1 MGVVRVEYMWCA
13 ATGSRLPAW
22 RSAGGECEAARAHD
36 LSLLRTVFPRQQL
49 HKPPDDGVRLMSRGP
64 LLICLAG
71 EGKAAGE
78 GSHLRAVD
86 FVVLRDGGGAVASC
100 HPRGA
105 VDLASCHSRWAQAA
119 RRWGEIHEPWAF
131 VNLPRG

>member
-86 FVVLRDGGGAVASC
+86 FVVLGTGRGGRFLPVTRARCGSF
-100 HPRGA
+100 HHGWI
-105 VDLASCHSRWAQAA
+105 LATNCIQDCGIRSVYPGW
-119 RRWGEIHEPWAF
+119 
-131 VNLPRG
+131 